1 MIPKACMQKAR
12 ATARAFRLITNPS
25 VFDSSQNRGV
35 LIPVCSRSESET
47 FRESWVISRRAEVC
61 QQSEGAGHGPRLFC
75 WEDGPYFAKT
85 SKRSAFI
92 TLVHALTKSLVN
104 FALASADP

>member
-1 MIPKACMQKAR
+1 M
-12 ATARAFRLITNPS
+12 ITNPS

-61 QQSEGAGHGPRLFC
+61 QQSEGASGALLFLLSVC
-75 WEDGPYFAKT
+75 LSCRGNCAACAT
-85 SKRSAFI
+85 CSGA
-92 TLVHALTKSLVN
+92 
-104 FALASADP
+104 

>member
-1 MIPKACMQKAR
+1 M
-12 ATARAFRLITNPS
+12 ITNPS

-61 QQSEGAGHGPRLFC
+61 QQSEAGKIRPLFWLRSIPPEC
-75 WEDGPYFAKT
+75 AGRNPEQAR
-85 SKRSAFI
+85 RSAGLP
-92 TLVHALTKSLVN
+92 TACYLTMTMLV
-104 FALASADP
+104 LAGPNVSTS

>member
-1 MIPKACMQKAR
+1 M
-12 ATARAFRLITNPS
+12 ITNPS

-61 QQSEGAGHGPRLFC
+61 QQSEPGRNAAGLFALGVEPLSAGSATGTALSAHGAGGRRIRLACSARRSGP
-75 WEDGPYFAKT
+75 
-85 SKRSAFI
+85 
-92 TLVHALTKSLVN
+92 
-104 FALASADP
+104 DP

>member
-1 MIPKACMQKAR
+1 M
-12 ATARAFRLITNPS
+12 ITNPS

-61 QQSEGAGHGPRLFC
+61 QQPERP
-75 WEDGPYFAKT
+75 
-85 SKRSAFI
+85 
-92 TLVHALTKSLVN
+92 
-104 FALASADP
+104 ALAGRFSFAEAAIAKPSKISGIG

>member
-1 MIPKACMQKAR
+1 MVPLKRHPYEPHVCVASNVSSHSFD
-12 ATARAFRLITNPS
+12 AFPSGGFNLHNWPGLTVRPRLITNPS

-61 QQSEGAGHGPRLFC
+61 QQSGP
-75 WEDGPYFAKT
+75 G
-85 SKRSAFI
+85 
-92 TLVHALTKSLVN
+92 LTVRPFLLSI
-104 FALASADP
+104 